1 MTTNDPASK
10 PGFLTGT
17 QQIVVECRLRDGYEI
32 LATLPN
38 GNIDMCKGK
47 HRMIINCL
55 GYDVYILPGNVD
67 CVTQYYTDR
76 ANSSLAN
83 RAR

>member
-1 MTTNDPASK
+1 MIMNDPATK

-17 QQIVVECRLRDGYEI
+17 QQIVVEARLCDGYEI
-32 LATLPN
+32 LSTLTN

-47 HRMIINCL
+47 HRIIINCL
-55 GYDVYILPGNVD
+55 GYDVYIPPGNID